1 MQTCLLVPHFPI
13 LRFPFPHFQRPR
25 RIGRG
30 RKYGRRRHKRR
41 KWKVGVVVERV
52 SATANLPAETCPDDV
67 VAVCSPCR
75 QLDWGL
81 SHRTFVYSIA
91 CLPTIVC
98 PMFVRFSRL
107 HPDPGHV
114 ATAAATECH
123 IVDSDI
129 LHARMSETYLDGHQP
144 KHVSCLVRSSVRMND
159 ASVFRWNV
167 LLHSLSVCLSA
178 CPLLSMCV
186 SVCVCAR
193 ARLSVGRTSS
203 IISQECSLWY
213 YDLSLSC
220 SPRMPSII
228 ICNLPSDGFSD
239 LSGAIYGRPM

>member
-1 MQTCLLVPHFPI
+1 MKFSRPIIVCVFLYASHIHIPPLLHAASVLIPTEQNHPSQMQSCLVVPHFPI

-67 VAVCSPCR
+67 VAACSPCR

-91 CLPTIVC
+91 CLPTILC

-114 ATAAATECH
+114 APAAAPKCH

-144 KHVSCLVRSSVRMND
+144 KHVSCLVRSSVRM
-159 ASVFRWNV
+159 
-167 LLHSLSVCLSA
+167 
-178 CPLLSMCV
+178 
-186 SVCVCAR
+186 
-193 ARLSVGRTSS
+193 
-203 IISQECSLWY
+203 
-213 YDLSLSC
+213 
-220 SPRMPSII
+220 
-228 ICNLPSDGFSD
+228 
-239 LSGAIYGRPM
+239 